1 MNSTENKLVY
11 IVEDEDGS
19 RRRNWG
25 TGTKIYTRKA
35 NAEAL
40 LRKAGGSCKVVTYK
54 LVKVEEEY
62 DKQCS

>member
-1 MNSTENKLVY
+1 MSDVENKLVY

-25 TGTKIYTRKA
+25 TGTKIYTRKS

-40 LRKAGGSCKVVTYK
+40 LRRQGGSCKVVTYQ
-54 LVKVEEEY
+54 LVKVEEKY
-62 DKQCS
+62 D